1 MYDSNSIESLANSVG
16 FGNTTGTI
24 SVVSPNIE
32 GTSGMVFQ
40 SFQSLVTPDNL
51 LAVLDKSVAEDQTL
65 FNSELAKIKLDQS
78 RMVLASILDEH
89 PEYDDLTDYSQTI
102 LDKLTLLR
110 KAYALSVAKYCLEQM
125 ISSKRFNLAERNIRE
140 TFSYLKLE
148 LEGSKSDSGKRIS
161 YGIVDKLRFAI
172 ADAQDVIFPPEPT
185 VQSENQW

>member
-1 MYDSNSIESLANSVG
+1 MYDASSISSLANSVG
-16 FGNTTGTI
+16 FGNTTGSIT
-24 SVVSPNIE
+24 VVPPNLV

-51 LAVLDKSVAEDQTL
+51 ISTLDKDRVSDKTKFNTELTQIRMDQ
-65 FNSELAKIKLDQS
+65 AK
-78 RMVLASILDEH
+78 MVLASILDEH
-89 PEYDDLTDYSQTI
+89 PEYDDLLDYSKII

-125 ISSKRFNLAERNIRE
+125 ISSKRFNLAERNVRE

-148 LEGSKSDSGKRIS
+148 LEGSRSDNGRRIS
-161 YGIVDKLRFAI
+161 YGIIDKMRFAI
-172 ADAQDVIFPPEPT
+172 SDAQDVIFPPDPI